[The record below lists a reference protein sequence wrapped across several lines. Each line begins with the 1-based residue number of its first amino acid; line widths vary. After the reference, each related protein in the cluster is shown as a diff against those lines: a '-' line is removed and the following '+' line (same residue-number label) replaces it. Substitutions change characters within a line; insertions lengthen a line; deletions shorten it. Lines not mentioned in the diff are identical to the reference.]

1 MKMNDDIIK
10 ADSYDFDH
18 RIEHGIVLALFYDE
32 LDTHC
37 RALIPILEEVADTYY
52 KYARIIAVEVE
63 QSPDIA
69 EIFAVNTLPT
79 VLLFKDGRLYGRIE
93 NMNPPT
99 AYENAIEDLISIG
112 N

>member
-1 MKMNDDIIK
+1 MNDDIIRT
-10 ADSYDFDH
+10 DSYDFDH

-37 RALIPILEEVADTYY
+37 RALIPILEEVADLYY
-52 KYARIIAVEVE
+52 DYARIIALEVE

-79 VLLFKDGRLYGRIE
+79 VILFKDGKMYGRIE
-93 NMNPPT
+93 NINPST
-99 AYENAIEDLISIG
+99 AYENAIEDLISIS